1 MRFRKRIKI
10 AKGVNLNLSKSGL
23 STTFRIAKGLSIN
36 TGKRGTYINT
46 GIPGTGLYSREKI
59 SSGPPINSPQVNTFA
74 NTSNSKLDG
83 QNQTRSWVLLLVS
96 LLLLATGNVV
106 AIIAAII
113 ILLWLNH
120 EFFKWIRLKSKKSP
134 RAPMVYSLAM
144 IDQMDGYQFE
154 RCMLDIYKRL
164 GYSVEHTPLSG
175 DQGADLIITSN
186 EGIRTAVQCKRY
198 SNKISNKA
206 VQEVVASKAI
216 HRCTSGLVVTNNYF
230 TDSARQLANANH
242 IGLVDRTGLQKMI
255 YEISKIQPYNDNIA
269 GGELEND
276 LE

>member
-10 AKGVNLNLSKSGL
+10 AKGVNLNFSKSGL

-36 TGKRGTYINT
+36 TGKRGTYINS
-46 GIPGTGLYSREKI
+46 GIPGTGLYSRKKI
-59 SSGPPINSPQVNTFA
+59 SSESPIDVPQINTFA
-74 NTSNSKLDG
+74 NTSNSISNGENRRK
-83 QNQTRSWVLLLVS
+83 NWIWLLGS
-96 LLLLATGNVV
+96 FLLLATGNAI
-106 AIIAAII
+106 AIIAALII
-113 ILLWLNH
+113 ILWLNH
-120 EFFKWIRLKSKKSP
+120 KFFKWLRLKSKKSP
-134 RAPMVYSLAM
+134 RAQMVYSLAI

-206 VQEVVASKAI
+206 VQEVVASKAV

-230 TDSARQLANANH
+230 TDSAKQLANANH
-242 IGLVDRTGLQKMI
+242 IGLVDRAGLQKI
-255 YEISKIQPYNDNIA
+255 ICEISKVQPYNDNII
-269 GGELEND
+269 GEKLENN